1 MFRGLAYEINCSERF
16 ISRFVPHPT
25 QEFAAMEIAI
35 IVVIL
40 LFIVLAALIPASD
53 SNKFLR

>member
-1 MFRGLAYEINCSERF
+1 
-16 ISRFVPHPT
+16 
-25 QEFAAMEIAI
+25 MEIAI